1 MNPKISYNQIQKET
15 DSENCSL
22 CQELYANLAQ
32 FFEILNSARKSHSAE
47 WLTVDDIAKEL
58 KISKSIVYRLIRNCE
73 LKAVNVVGTN
83 GKISKKGHYRIKR
96 SSLQKYLDAKIVK
109 PFPGKST
116 RLCHQRNWPKV
127 KNYLGL

>member
-1 MNPKISYNQIQKET
+1 VDSKSHDHPLQSSSDNQ
-15 DSENCSL
+15 NCSV
-22 CQELYANLAQ
+22 CKELFASLER
-32 FFEILNSARKSHSAE
+32 FFSFMEDMHLQRASG

-73 LKAVNVVGTN
+73 LEAVNVVGTN
-83 GKISKKGHYRIKR
+83 GKIPKKGHYRVKR

-109 PFPGKST
+109 PFPGEST
-116 RLCHQRNWPKV
+116 RLHHQRNWPKV